1 MGINPRI
8 NEVLAETLK
17 IELARRDPWIFI
29 TEYCL
34 TDKYQENKGMVE
46 VVPIKMPNYP
56 YLKRIIR
63 HICRNKKIAIPKS
76 RRLLVTWVVLCYC
89 LWYALNHNNASIY
102 IQKIKE
108 DDAGFADPNE
118 SLCAKIMKVYE
129 RLPKALKQSVDPGIT
144 KKPPVI
150 SFKDTFSTIVGVA
163 EGPDQV
169 RGKGASIIVIDEM
182 SMLDPTKNRAMLKT
196 ILPIVDAGAK
206 LICISTPRGQ
216 EVFYEVCHGLEVE
229 KR

>member
-1 MGINPRI
+1 MDISPRLNDLLI
-8 NEVLAETLK
+8 ESLK
-17 IELARRDPWIFI
+17 YEIARRDPWVFI

-34 TDKYQENKGMVE
+34 TDKYQEKNGSVE
-46 VVPIKMPNYP
+46 VVPVKMPNYP
-56 YLKRIIR
+56 YLKRIVR
-63 HICRNKKIAIPKS
+63 HIQKSKKVAIPKS

-89 LWYALNHNNASIY
+89 LWFALNHNSASIY
-102 IQKIKE
+102 IQKIKQ

-129 RLPKALKQSVDPGIT
+129 RLPKPLKQSVDPGVRKTPPIIT
-144 KKPPVI
+144 
-150 SFKDTFSTIVGVA
+150 FKDNSSVIAGVA
-163 EGPDQV
+163 EGPDQI

-182 SMLDPTKNRAMLKT
+182 SMMDPDMNRKMLRT
-196 ILPIVDAGAK
+196 ALPIVDAGAK